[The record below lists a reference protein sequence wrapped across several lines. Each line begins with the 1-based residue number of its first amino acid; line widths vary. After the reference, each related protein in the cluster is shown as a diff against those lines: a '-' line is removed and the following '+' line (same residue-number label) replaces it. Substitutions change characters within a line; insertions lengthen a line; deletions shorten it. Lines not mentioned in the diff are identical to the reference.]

1 MQREEIPLLWAE
13 GQGLHTEH
21 LRGLGYIAH
30 RTIFVHFKVEDE
42 EAEKRIRE
50 IQCEKDSSHCSD
62 IENGG
67 SRPQAVMQMVP
78 EGKVRS

>member
-1 MQREEIPLLWAE
+1 M
-13 GQGLHTEH
+13 
-21 LRGLGYIAH
+21 
-30 RTIFVHFKVEDE
+30 EDE

-67 SRPQAVMQMVP
+67 SRPQAIMQMVP
-78 EGKVRS
+78 EGKAKSWVLLQSLQNESLLS